1 MLRRVDASVYI
12 KASRALV
19 FSILEDL
26 EAYRE
31 WVPDVTDSRI
41 YASEAEVTVAGLMI
55 PAFGRAKLILE
66 FVESS
71 PEWIVFHQV
80 DRLREDG
87 LSGRWDLAEAD
98 ESGAVVVTGKLTL
111 RSSVLDLRG
120 RRRLL
125 DVLRR
130 TLDALKTR
138 ALRLASDSGVDEV
151 PRLILD
157 LRTVGD
163 MVELELE
170 DRVFRL
176 RLDGEST
183 SP

>member
-1 MLRRVDASVYI
+1 
-12 KASRALV
+12 
-19 FSILEDL
+19 
-26 EAYRE
+26 
-31 WVPDVTDSRI
+31 
-41 YASEAEVTVAGLMI
+41 
-55 PAFGRAKLILE
+55 
-66 FVESS
+66 
-71 PEWIVFHQV
+71 
-80 DRLREDG
+80 
-87 LSGRWDLAEAD
+87 
-98 ESGAVVVTGKLTL
+98 
-111 RSSVLDLRG
+111 
-120 RRRLL
+120 
-125 DVLRR
+125 VLRR